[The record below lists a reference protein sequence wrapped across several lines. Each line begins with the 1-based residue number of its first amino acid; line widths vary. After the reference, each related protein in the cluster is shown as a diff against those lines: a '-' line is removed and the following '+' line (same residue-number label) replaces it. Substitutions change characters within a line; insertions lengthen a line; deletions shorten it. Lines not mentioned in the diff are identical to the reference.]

1 MDNVQRYYFIVI
13 FLILYHLNNML
24 VNLKGE
30 KAYFISDASCDDG
43 LDEIWFGILRLS
55 EKIYDGVNK
64 KWWWGRKKMK
74 MIKYDFVI
82 LSRM

>member
-55 EKIYDGVNK
+55 EKFMMVSIRSGGGG
-64 KWWWGRKKMK
+64 GRKW
-74 MIKYDFVI
+74 
-82 LSRM
+82 RW